1 MAVYECRMTEF
12 LSPAT
17 ITRLEKIAVDNG
29 FDLTLPREG
38 DWLGFA
44 STQAPLRLWLTA
56 FALDKFVAA
65 LSQPGVVRALADYG
79 TALTLALPQG
89 ASSALSVADIP
100 KLHRLVRRAFQL
112 SKTLPDQ
119 LLRTFEKQT
128 ATFPRATEAER
139 LVIQRVG
146 QDVFRAGLL
155 DYWDGRCAITGL
167 AVSEVLRASHIKP
180 WAACDSDA
188 ERLSVFNGLLLAP
201 NLDAV
206 FDRGFI
212 TVTKDGGI
220 LVSPQL
226 GDVDRRLLGL
236 DVSLRVQRLE
246 EGHQPFLCFHRE
258 HVFRSTPG
266 AAVQTAFP

>member
-1 MAVYECRMTEF
+1 MTEF

-29 FDLTLPREG
+29 FDQTLPREG

-44 STQAPLRLWLTA
+44 STQAPLRVWLTA

-65 LSQPGVVRALADYG
+65 LSQPGVARAMADYG
-79 TALTLALPQG
+79 TALTPALPPG

-100 KLHRLVRRAFQL
+100 TLHRLVRRAFQL

-119 LLRTFEKQT
+119 LLRIFEQKT
-128 ATFPRATEAER
+128 AALPMTTEAER

-155 DYWDGRCAITGL
+155 DYWDGRCAVTGL

-188 ERLSVFNGLLLAP
+188 DRLSVFNGLLLAP
-201 NLDAV
+201 NLDAA
-206 FDRGFI
+206 FDRGLI
-212 TVTKDGGI
+212 TFAESGSI
-220 LVSPQL
+220 IVSPQL

-236 DVSLRVQRLE
+236 DVTLHAQRLE
-246 EGHQPFLCFHRE
+246 KAHQPFLRFHRE
-258 HVFRSTPG
+258 RVFKAT
-266 AAVQTAFP
+266 

>member
-1 MAVYECRMTEF
+1 MTGL

-29 FDLTLPREG
+29 FDLAFSRES

-56 FALDKFVAA
+56 IGPDKFVAA

-89 ASSALSVADIP
+89 ASGTLSVADIP
-100 KLHRLVRRAFQL
+100 TLHRLVRRAFQL

-119 LLRTFEKQT
+119 LLRIFEVKT
-128 ATFPRATEAER
+128 AALPRTTEAER
-139 LVIQRVG
+139 LVVQRVG
-146 QDVFRAGLL
+146 QDVFREGLL

-167 AVSEVLRASHIKP
+167 AVSDLLRASHIKP

-188 ERLSVFNGLLLAP
+188 DRLSVFNGLLLAP
-201 NLDAV
+201 NLDAA

-212 TVTKDGGI
+212 TITEGGGV

-226 GDVDRRLLGL
+226 GDVDGHLLGL
-236 DVSLRVQRLE
+236 DVPLRVERLE
-246 EGHQPFLCFHRE
+246 DGHQPFLRFHRE
-258 HVFRSTPG
+258 HVFRSVPG
-266 AAVQTAFP
+266 DALQNSFS

>member
-1 MAVYECRMTEF
+1 MTEF

-29 FDLTLPREG
+29 FDLALPREA

-44 STQAPLRLWLTA
+44 STQAPLRLWLTT

-65 LSQPGVVRALADYG
+65 LSQTTVIRGLADYG
-79 TALTLALPQG
+79 TALTFALPQG
-89 ASSALSVADIP
+89 AFGALSVADIP
-100 KLHRLVRRAFQL
+100 TLHRLVRRAFQL

-119 LLRTFEKQT
+119 LLRAFEEKT
-128 ATFPRATEAER
+128 ATLPRATEAER

-155 DYWDGRCAITGL
+155 DYWDGHCAITGL
-167 AVSEVLRASHIKP
+167 AVAELLRASHIKP

-206 FDRGFI
+206 FDRGLI
-212 TVTKDGGI
+212 TILEGGVV
-220 LVSPQL
+220 VSPQL
-226 GDVDRRLLGL
+226 GDADRRLLGL
-236 DVSLRVQRLE
+236 DASLRVQRLE
-246 EGHQPFLCFHRE
+246 DSHQPFLRFHRE
-258 HVFRSTPG
+258 HVFKAP
-266 AAVQTAFP
+266 